1 MHAAIAIEYLR
12 GNHNRNKY
20 IWQASNI
27 IRQDFHVIA
36 IIAVSC
42 SWSTW
47 LMREVKRKQECARR
61 LLAWL
66 SLAGNAR
73 RWWLPATATAYAN
86 PRTFAPTAEQTSNLR
101 RISGASRAPVSA
113 LPLSTR
119 RVLARVILLSVERHA
134 LLRMYVCTNTPT
146 RDGHAPKR
154 SLITSILL
162 PLTAHYRA
170 SRESFL
176 LIYVDCRSRK
186 RVERDHQE
194 SAPPLEIRVK
204 FPFALAKPHS

>member
-1 MHAAIAIEYLR
+1 
-12 GNHNRNKY
+12 
-20 IWQASNI
+20 
-27 IRQDFHVIA
+27 
-36 IIAVSC
+36 
-42 SWSTW
+42 
-47 LMREVKRKQECARR
+47 MREVKRKQERARHP
-61 LLAWL
+61 LAWL
-66 SLAGNAR
+66 SLAGNAW
-73 RWWLPATATAYAN
+73 RWRLPAIASTYAN
-86 PRTFAPTAEQTSNLR
+86 PRTFAPTAEHMSNFVC
-101 RISGASRAPVSA
+101 GEPPVHRTRPSI

-119 RVLARVILLSVERHA
+119 FARARAWFYYLWNVMHA
-134 LLRMYVCTNTPT
+134 TYICTNTPT

-194 SAPPLEIRVK
+194 SAPPLEIRARK
-204 FPFALAKPHS
+204 R